1 MIALLAAL
9 DAAGYAFTTITP
21 ASHARVA
28 ARWRGPGE
36 GARDLFGWSRP
47 VRAGT
52 VPSPVRAA
60 AHEAGVLTERDGLLA
75 SSVRV
80 SRVDGR
86 LFAHS
91 AWPTE
96 AADSVF
102 LGPDSYRFADFI
114 AANLPASRE
123 GLRVVDIGAGAGV
136 GALAAAARLPGAAL
150 TMTDINPRA
159 IELARANAAH
169 AGVAAAFVETAGLDG
184 VEGAFDV
191 ALLNPPYIID
201 ADARAYRDGGGMLG
215 GELSLDLARAAMARL
230 APGGRLL
237 LYTGSAIVEGED
249 ALRAAL
255 GETAADAGATLDYR
269 ERDPDV
275 FGEELSNPAY
285 ATVDRIALIGAVFQA
300 SA

>member
-36 GARDLFGWSRP
+36 GVRDLFGWSRP

-52 VPSPVRAA
+52 VPAPIRAA
-60 AHEAGVLTERDGLLA
+60 AHEAGVLTERDGLLT

-114 AANLPASRE
+114 AANLPASRQ

-136 GALAAAARLPGAAL
+136 GALAAAARLPGATL

-169 AGVAAAFVETAGLDG
+169 AGVEAAFVETAGLDG

-215 GELSLDLARAAMARL
+215 GELSLDLARSAMARL

-285 ATVDRIALIGAVFQA
+285 ATVDRIALIGAVIQA